1 MSALEANDAGARGA
15 TREYLTVYIEGQL
28 FGMAI
33 DQVHD
38 VFLIDSMTAVPLS
51 IPEVAGVLNLR
62 GRIVTAIDMRQRLN
76 LPKARSTKST
86 MAVGIEYH
94 GESYGLIIDNVGEVL
109 RISEQQIEPNPTN
122 LDARWRSVSCGVC
135 RLEQNLMV
143 VLDVERTLDF
153 GQDQSAAA

>member
-1 MSALEANDAGARGA
+1 MSELNDNRRDAQGP
-15 TREYLTVYIEGQL
+15 TREYLTVYIKEQL
-28 FGMAI
+28 FGMSI

-38 VFLIDSMTAVPLS
+38 VFLIDSMTPVPLS

-62 GRIVTAIDMRQRLN
+62 GRIVTAIDMRRRLN
-76 LPKARSTKST
+76 LPKPEGEHST

-109 RISEQQIEPNPTN
+109 RISDQQIEPNPTN
-122 LDARWRSVSCGVC
+122 LDPRWRAVSAGVC
-135 RLEQNLMV
+135 RLEGNLMV